1 MSIDMIPMPPSVSIE
16 VHPMSIPISV
26 DTDVVSIDMDVM
38 SVATDPVSIDT
49 DPMSKGMW
57 IGMPFMS
64 VRHDP
69 SLDSVPIG
77 HDSHTQ
83 RYEETPGDS
92 VGHKWTPG
100 DTEEYQETRGNI
112 RGTPGYGMGYCWT
125 PTTARIVRDSA

>member
-1 MSIDMIPMPPSVSIE
+1 MSIDMIPMPPSVSID
-16 VHPMSIPISV
+16 VNPMSIPISV

-77 HDSHTQ
+77 HDSHALLRVYRHDPPCPFPCFHHTF
-83 RYEETPGDS
+83 PNVD
-92 VGHKWTPG
+92 
-100 DTEEYQETRGNI
+100 
-112 RGTPGYGMGYCWT
+112 
-125 PTTARIVRDSA
+125 